1 MRYFLIILFLVCCS
15 GFAFSQNGKKVQEA
29 KLSDGEFVMKADAV
43 KGLGNGDR
51 AKGAARMYALQN
63 QFSRMA

>member
-1 MRYFLIILFLVCCS
+1 
-15 GFAFSQNGKKVQEA
+15 
-29 KLSDGEFVMKADAV
+29 MKADAV